1 MKKVLIRGP
10 LLSISGYG
18 EHARQVFRW
27 AISNPDFDVRADIT
41 PWGMTSWHINPDHEG
56 GLIGRIMQVSNAQGF
71 EADVTFQIQLPNEW
85 NPNLGKV
92 NVGVTA
98 AVEADKCNP
107 QWIECC
113 NRMNCV
119 IVPSEFVKGVLTKTG
134 ELQVPCL
141 VIPESFNPEMVSDLP
156 GLELPEIDTK
166 TNFLLVGQVT
176 GNTPETDRKN
186 IFFTVKWFCETF
198 KDDRSVGLIIKTNL
212 GTQSCFLRN
221 QTVDIFKK
229 LISEVRQ
236 GEFPRIHLLTGEMT
250 PTDIGRLYRSNKVDA
265 LISLTRGEGFGL
277 PILEAA
283 ANDVPVIVTGWS
295 AHNEFLSRGKYVKVD
310 YDLAPVHAS
319 KIDNQIFMPGVS
331 WSQPREDDAKKKI
344 KKFSVSKETPK
355 EWARELGK
363 KIRQEYSVESMNDKY
378 TAALKGI
385 I

>member
-1 MKKVLIRGP
+1 MKKVLVRGP

-27 AISNPDFDVRADIT
+27 AISNPEFDVRVEIT
-41 PWGMTSWHINPDHEG
+41 PWGMTSWHVNPESEG
-56 GLIGRIMQVSNAQGF
+56 GLVGRIMQASNQQGF
-71 EADVTFQIQLPNEW
+71 EPDVTFQIQLPNEW
-85 NPNLGKV
+85 NPTLGKV
-92 NVGVTA
+92 NVGITA

-113 NRMNCV
+113 NRMSCI
-119 IVPSEFVKGVLTKTG
+119 IVPSEFVKGVLTRTG
-134 ELQVPCL
+134 NLQVPCL
-141 VIPESFNPEMVSDLP
+141 VVPESFNPEMVGGQP
-156 GLELPEIDTK
+156 GLELPEVETR

-221 QTVDIFKK
+221 QTIDIFKK

-236 GEFPRIHLLTGEMT
+236 GEFPRIHLLTGEMSA
-250 PTDIGRLYRSNKVDA
+250 TDIGRLYRSKKVDA
-265 LISLTRGEGFGL
+265 LVSFTRGEGFGL

-283 ANDVPVIVTGWS
+283 ANDLPVIVTGWS

-310 YDLAPVHAS
+310 YDLAPVHPS
-319 KIDNQIFMPGVS
+319 KVDNQIFMPGVS

-344 KKFSVSKETPK
+344 KKFSTSKETPR
-355 EWARELGK
+355 EWARDLGK
-363 KIRQEYSVESMNDKY
+363 KIREEYSVDSVNDKY
-378 TAALKGI
+378 SVALKGI
-385 I
+385 V